1 MQVGLH
7 ASHEQFPPSYLLRVA
22 RQAEAA
28 GFGAVL
34 SSDHLAPWSR
44 SQGNAGFAWTWLGA
58 VAATTQ
64 LPMGIV
70 TAPVD
75 RYHPVIVAQA
85 IATVAELAPGRL
97 VPSLGSGQ
105 ALNEHVSG
113 RPWPDKGVRNARLAE
128 AADVIRRL
136 LAGETVD
143 HDGLVRVHQARIFSR
158 PAATPPLFAAALTPE
173 TAAAVAAWSEGLI
186 TVHAPRERL
195 ARVIDAY
202 RSAGDGQQPVH
213 VQLHLSWAQTQEQ
226 VEGQALEQW
235 RTNAFPPGL
244 TESIT
249 TPEEFDRRAAKV
261 TVDDLRDS
269 VVMSTELGHH
279 ADVIAGLE
287 DLGVDR
293 VYLHQVGTDQERFVE
308 AFGGQVLSQVSG

>member
-85 IATVAELAPGRL
+85 RARHSTSTCPAGPGPTRACET
-97 VPSLGSGQ
+97 PGS
-105 ALNEHVSG
+105 
-113 RPWPDKGVRNARLAE
+113 PK
-128 AADVIRRL
+128 RR
-136 LAGETVD
+136 T
-143 HDGLVRVHQARIFSR
+143 
-158 PAATPPLFAAALTPE
+158 
-173 TAAAVAAWSEGLI
+173 
-186 TVHAPRERL
+186 
-195 ARVIDAY
+195 
-202 RSAGDGQQPVH
+202 
-213 VQLHLSWAQTQEQ
+213 
-226 VEGQALEQW
+226 
-235 RTNAFPPGL
+235 
-244 TESIT
+244 
-249 TPEEFDRRAAKV
+249 
-261 TVDDLRDS
+261 
-269 VVMSTELGHH
+269 
-279 ADVIAGLE
+279 
-287 DLGVDR
+287 
-293 VYLHQVGTDQERFVE
+293 
-308 AFGGQVLSQVSG
+308 

>member
-75 RYHPVIVAQA
+75 RFHPVIVAQA

-97 VPSLGSGQ
+97 VPSLG
-105 ALNEHVSG
+105 
-113 RPWPDKGVRNARLAE
+113 PARHSTSTCPAGPGPTRACE
-128 AADVIRRL
+128 TPGSPKRR
-136 LAGETVD
+136 T
-143 HDGLVRVHQARIFSR
+143 
-158 PAATPPLFAAALTPE
+158 
-173 TAAAVAAWSEGLI
+173 
-186 TVHAPRERL
+186 
-195 ARVIDAY
+195 
-202 RSAGDGQQPVH
+202 
-213 VQLHLSWAQTQEQ
+213 
-226 VEGQALEQW
+226 
-235 RTNAFPPGL
+235 
-244 TESIT
+244 
-249 TPEEFDRRAAKV
+249 
-261 TVDDLRDS
+261 
-269 VVMSTELGHH
+269 
-279 ADVIAGLE
+279 
-287 DLGVDR
+287 
-293 VYLHQVGTDQERFVE
+293 
-308 AFGGQVLSQVSG
+308 